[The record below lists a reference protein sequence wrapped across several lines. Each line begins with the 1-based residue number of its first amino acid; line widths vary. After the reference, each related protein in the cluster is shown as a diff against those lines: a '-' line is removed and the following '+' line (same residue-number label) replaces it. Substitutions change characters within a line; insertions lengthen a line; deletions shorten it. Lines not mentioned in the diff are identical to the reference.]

1 MVLWMLGFYGRWAS
15 MTLQRPFGVAD
26 GIGVALGTLVP
37 VMVRLFPASDSAV
50 TELVWHIPIG
60 IVTSIGL
67 VRLTLAPYWIYQERD
82 EKARQ
87 VEIGLEARITELQAR
102 VAFKLQRQALCS
114 ALTKYMM
121 QGDILCQRCVHER
134 ASPEARAAADSWFG
148 NTVGYLQGN
157 LSSSYV
163 ARFRSMSD
171 WDTSVLPRG
180 FPESG
185 RVVYHGIKCR
195 VATLGELV
203 RELGSS

>member
-1 MVLWMLGFYGRWAS
+1 
-15 MTLQRPFGVAD
+15 MTWQRPFGVAD

-37 VMVRLFPASDSAV
+37 VMVRNFPASESAV
-50 TELVWHIPIG
+50 TELIWRIPIG
-60 IVTSIGL
+60 MFASIGL
-67 VRLTLAPYWIYQERD
+67 VRLALAPYWIYQERD

-87 VEIGLEARITELQAR
+87 TEIGLEARITELQAR

-134 ASPEARAAADSWFG
+134 ASPETRAAADSWFG
-148 NTVGYLQGN
+148 NSVGYLQSN

-163 ARFRSMSD
+163 ARFRNISD
-171 WDTSVLPRG
+171 WDTSALPRG

-185 RVVYHGIKCR
+185 RAVYHGIKCR
-195 VATLGELV
+195 AATLGEFI
-203 RELGSS
+203 RELESP